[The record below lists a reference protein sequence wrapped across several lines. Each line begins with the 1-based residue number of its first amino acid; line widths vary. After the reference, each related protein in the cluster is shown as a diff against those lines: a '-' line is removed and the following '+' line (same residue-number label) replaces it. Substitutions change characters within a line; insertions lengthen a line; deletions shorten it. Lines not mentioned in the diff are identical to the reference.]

1 MNKAEET
8 NGMNGNGVG
17 GCMMLNLKKMNILID
32 IRQIDRL
39 VFKKMIAAC

>member
-1 MNKAEET
+1 MIKAEET

-17 GCMMLNLKKMNILID
+17 GCMMLKFKILNILID

-39 VFKKMIAAC
+39 VLKK